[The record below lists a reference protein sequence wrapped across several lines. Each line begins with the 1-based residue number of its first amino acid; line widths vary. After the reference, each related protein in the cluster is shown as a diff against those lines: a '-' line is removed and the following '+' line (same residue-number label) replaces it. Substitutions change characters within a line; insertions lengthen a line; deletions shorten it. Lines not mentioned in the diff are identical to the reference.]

1 MKQHEG
7 LKWVKL
13 ICLYG
18 LIFLM
23 LREWLLPVIE
33 LTDTGYY
40 GLMVLFILICL
51 LTNLINMNAIVSI
64 LIKIVYI
71 VWFML
76 FTYSPEEGSFSTSVL
91 NSFKAIFTGDWFNIS
106 NTVKSM
112 LFLILLWMT
121 IYLIHHWLTIRRSI
135 MYFFLITV
143 IFLALVDTFT
153 KYNAEMSIVR
163 TMILGIFLTGMLF
176 IEKIISENGM
186 KENPTNYF
194 KLILPL
200 VIMLVLSTVFAY
212 NMPKEQASENLPGPL
227 NQVVKW
233 ANSNLQ
239 TTGKIG
245 YVEDDDKLGGDF
257 ETDNAPV
264 LKYTA
269 LEPQYLRIESKS
281 LYTGKGWDRTEKD
294 IYVNTFNY
302 TDTIKTT
309 LPSGAKK
316 DELAMK
322 VKMDKKYSF
331 LIQPYGIREV
341 LESNEKKNNFYIEVE
356 SGKIRP
362 TIKKEQISLLNYELT
377 YSPPQYSEKAL
388 EKSRISMIAKDKQL
402 SAKER
407 KMNLQLPDNLP
418 DRVANLAES
427 ITKDEASVY
436 GKANAIVN
444 YFKTAGYEYSRL
456 DVGFP
461 TNKEDYVDRFLFDT
475 KIGYCDNFSSSMAIM
490 LRTLDIPTRWI
501 KGFSAGDVSLRGN
514 TKEDFNEYTV
524 TNNNAHSWVEVYI
537 PDVGWMPFEPTIGFE
552 GFDQVQEDQEN
563 ESSTPKN
570 NTEEEKEEQKKQ
582 EQEKVKEES
591 EKEKVEKEQKEK
603 EEQDKKVAKKDEG
616 STTWIWFTLLG
627 LLVVAAVA
635 LFFTRRK
642 WMPSLLISYYNQRK
656 PSLDQAYAVLMKQ
669 LKKQTSLKLAEGET
683 LAEFAKRVDGKFKT
697 TDMTKLTKMM
707 EKELYDPNA
716 ETTVWDNFKECWEN
730 LINKTRG

>member
-13 ICLYG
+13 ICFYG

-23 LREWLLPVIE
+23 LREWLLPVME
-33 LTDTGYY
+33 LTNTGYY
-40 GLMVLFILICL
+40 GLMILFIVICL
-51 LTNLINMNAIVSI
+51 VTNLIHMNAIFSAI
-64 LIKIVYI
+64 IKIVYI

-76 FTYSPEEGSFSTSVL
+76 FTSSPEDGDFATNISE
-91 NSFKAIFTGDWFNIS
+91 SFKAIFTGDWFNIS
-106 NTVKSM
+106 NSVKSM

-135 MYFFLITV
+135 MYFFLITI
-143 IFLALVDTFT
+143 IFLALIDTFT
-153 KYNAEMSIVR
+153 TYNAEMSIVR
-163 TMILGIFLTGMLF
+163 TMVLGLFLTGILF
-176 IEKIISENGM
+176 IEKLISENGM
-186 KENPTNYF
+186 KENITNYI
-194 KLILPL
+194 KLLLPL
-200 VIMLVLSTVFAY
+200 IIMIVLSTAFAY

-227 NQVVKW
+227 NEVVKW

-269 LEPQYLRIESKS
+269 REPQYLRIESKS
-281 LYTGKGWDRTEKD
+281 LYTGKGWDRAAKD

-302 TDTIKTT
+302 KDDIKTT
-309 LPSGAKK
+309 LPTGPKK
-316 DELAMK
+316 DELTMR

-331 LIQPYGIREV
+331 LVQPYSIQQV
-341 LESNEKKNNFYIEVE
+341 LKSNEAKNNFYIEVE
-356 SGKIRP
+356 SGKIRA
-362 TIKKEQISLLNYELT
+362 TVKKEQINLLNYDLK
-377 YSPPQYSEKAL
+377 YSPPQYSEKDL
-388 EKSRISMIAKDKQL
+388 NKSRISMIKDDDGL
-402 SAKER
+402 SDKDR
-407 KMNLQLPDNLP
+407 KVNLQVPNNLP
-418 DRVANLAES
+418 DRVKELAET
-427 ITKDEASVY
+427 ITKDEESVY

-444 YFKTAGYEYSRL
+444 YFKTSGYEYSRV

-475 KIGYCDNFSSSMAIM
+475 KVGYCDNFSSSMAIM

-501 KGFSAGDVSLRGN
+501 KGFSAGDLSTRAKDAKGY
-514 TKEDFNEYTV
+514 NEYTV

-537 PDVGWMPFEPTIGFE
+537 PKVGWMSFEPTIGFE
-552 GFDQVQEDQEN
+552 GFDQVELDEEN
-563 ESSTPKN
+563 DNATPN
-570 NTEEEKEEQKKQ
+570 NKTEEKQKEEKQ
-582 EQEKVKEES
+582 EQEKVQEEKQ
-591 EKEKVEKEQKEK
+591 EKEKVEKEKQQKEN
-603 EEQDKKVAKKDEG
+603 KVNET
-616 STTWIWFTLLG
+616 SRWSPLWIALIGTAIVLL
-627 LLVVAAVA
+627 AAIA

-642 WMPSLLISYYNQRK
+642 WMPNFIINYYSQRK
-656 PSLDQAYAVLMKQ
+656 PSLDKSYAVLMKQ
-669 LKKQTSLKLAEGET
+669 LRKHANLKLAEGET
-683 LAEFAKRVDGKFKT
+683 LSEFAKRVDEKLKT

-716 ETTVWDNFKECWEN
+716 EITRWDDFNECWKN